1 MDLSE
6 LFALQNIFCHSD
18 ITKNEEF
25 AIMNLFIHN
34 LKLSKTSLDTIKSQM
49 QSVEKPASQLDQ
61 RSDTAEPYYQLILP
75 LLKLQK
81 SPRNSDEMNKCIQQH
96 VLKIVHNLLYI
107 FN

>member
-25 AIMNLFIHN
+25 AVMNLFIHN
-34 LKLSKTSLDTIKSQM
+34 LKLSKTSLDTIKSQL
-49 QSVEKPASQLDQ
+49 QPVEKPASQL

-81 SPRNSDEMNKCIQQH
+81 SPRNSDEMNKRIQQH

>member
-1 MDLSE
+1 MDLNE

-25 AIMNLFIHN
+25 AVMNLFIHN
-34 LKLSKTSLDTIKSQM
+34 LKLSKTSLDIIKSQM
-49 QSVEKPASQLDQ
+49 QSVESQFDQ

-81 SPRNSDEMNKCIQQH
+81 SPRNSDEMNKRIQQH